1 MVMADSITLN
11 RHDPS
16 EIGAIFGAL
25 SDSSPVKAAL
35 AQSLRRT
42 PDQILGPFYP
52 VTQAPDA
59 IDDLT
64 RLPGRSG
71 RAQGDILNVM
81 GRVLNIQG
89 EPVRGAKLE
98 LWQANARG
106 RYAHPADKNPTP
118 LDPNFDGAAVL
129 RTDAE
134 GRYRFKTIMPG
145 AYRAGTNTMRPPHI
159 HFRLVGKYDEFVTQM
174 YFQDEALND
183 QDRFLQSTLPDER
196 SLLICKLLP
205 PTPEFEPDSRLVMFD
220 IVTLKG

>member
-1 MVMADSITLN
+1 MADGGALSQ
-11 RHDPS
+11 RDPS
-16 EIGAIFGAL
+16 EIGAIFGTL
-25 SDSSPVKAAL
+25 SESSQVKAAL

-52 VTQAPDA
+52 AAKAPDA

-64 RLPGRSG
+64 RLPGRPG

-106 RYAHPADKNPTP
+106 RYTHPADKNPAP
-118 LDPNFDGAAVL
+118 IDPNFDGTAVL

-145 AYRAGTNTMRPPHI
+145 AYRAGANTVRPPHI
-159 HFRLVGKYDEFVTQM
+159 HFRLVGQYDEFVTQM
-174 YFQDEALND
+174 YFQGEALND

-196 SLLICKLLP
+196 PLLVCKLLP